1 MNYGVWLVHPSY
13 FGLDDCQK
21 DYFCSSL
28 INVASKCEEQELVV
42 IAQDLMYMSKVVQ
55 KLMMTR
61 KEFMVLESRVR
72 KGERILEFY
81 DVANMKVGNMLFKK
95 KTALVHV
102 WSIKS
107 TGRILSG

>member
-13 FGLDDCQK
+13 FDLDDCQK

-28 INVASKCEEQELVV
+28 INVASKCVEQELVV

-72 KGERILEFY
+72 KGEKILEFY
-81 DVANMKVGNMLFKK
+81 DVANMKVENMLFKK
-95 KTALVHV
+95 KISSCTRVVYQKHM
-102 WSIKS
+102 
-107 TGRILSG
+107 

>member
-13 FGLDDCQK
+13 LGLDDCQK
-21 DYFCSSL
+21 DHFYSSL
-28 INVASKCEEQELVV
+28 INVASKCVEQELVV
-42 IAQDLMYMSKVVQ
+42 IARDLMDMSEVVQ

-81 DVANMKVGNMLFKK
+81 NVANMKAGNMLFKK
-95 KTALVHV
+95 KNSSCTRVVYQKH
-102 WSIKS
+102 
-107 TGRILSG
+107 R